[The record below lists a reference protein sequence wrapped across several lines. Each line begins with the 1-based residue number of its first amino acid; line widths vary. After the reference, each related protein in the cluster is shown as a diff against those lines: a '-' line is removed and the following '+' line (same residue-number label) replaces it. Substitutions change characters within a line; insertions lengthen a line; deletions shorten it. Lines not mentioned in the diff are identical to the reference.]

1 MVYNVNDNNL
11 FEHITKHHKIIWF
24 LFKEGQEDSTLS
36 IKPFNDKIESVNK
49 NLNDEFPEVVFFQT
63 TINENPKIME
73 YFGLNDSIIWDYKHH
88 QFNPRII
95 SVVNGQLIYDQS
107 GKECYCLETLIKMVF
122 DLHPELIPIPTSEG

>member
-11 FEHITKHHKIIWF
+11 FEQITKHHKIIWF
-24 LFKEGQEDSTLS
+24 LFKEGQEDSTLTF
-36 IKPFNDKIESVNK
+36 KPFNDKVESQNK
-49 NLNDEFPEVVFFQT
+49 DLSEEFPEVIFFQS

-73 YFGLNDSIIWDYKHH
+73 YFGLNDNFIWDYKRS

-95 SVVNGQLIYDQS
+95 SVVDGQLNYDQS

-122 DLHPELIPIPTSEG
+122 DLHPELIPIPTSE